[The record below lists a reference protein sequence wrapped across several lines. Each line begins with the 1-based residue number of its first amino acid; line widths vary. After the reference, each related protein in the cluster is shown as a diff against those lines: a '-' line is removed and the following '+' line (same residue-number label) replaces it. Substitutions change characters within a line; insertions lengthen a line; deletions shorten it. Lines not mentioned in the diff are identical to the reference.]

1 MCYPF
6 IWREIMYKEIKEST
20 SALESKLVSKWKS
33 ENLLEK
39 TIKTG
44 KEKKTLYSMMDQYMQ
59 MLNQAYI
66 TYLPKL

>member
-6 IWREIMYKEIKEST
+6 YLEGIMYKEIKEST

-44 KEKKTLYSMMDQYMQ
+44 KEKKTLYSMMDQYML
-59 MLNQAYI
+59 MLNQACI
-66 TYLPKL
+66 TYLQKL

>member
-1 MCYPF
+1 
-6 IWREIMYKEIKEST
+6 MYKEIKEST
-20 SALESKLVSKWKS
+20 SDLESKLVSKWKS

-59 MLNQAYI
+59 MLNQACI
-66 TYLPKL
+66 MYLQKL